1 MIGLWTRRARPI
13 AARIGLAC
21 ALSISAV
28 APAWPYQ
35 IDFQDISPAYDPYE
49 LNFVGAGGRA
59 VWTIIMGNPFGA
71 PKEYVDTV
79 ILDAMTGSHFGQ
91 EVRFSTQPGPDSRT
105 TYRVIM
111 LLNGNT
117 KTGYNIC
124 RYYPSQPLG
133 PGDHGDKITLVG
145 VFCRGEK
152 PLTLV
157 SARMSGKPLTDP
169 EFERMVKQVTINL
182 FPTEAPDRRRE
193 NRRHR

>member
-1 MIGLWTRRARPI
+1 MGLLTRRSRQI

-21 ALSISAV
+21 TLCLSAAS
-28 APAWPYQ
+28 PAWPYQ
-35 IDFQDISPAYDPYE
+35 IDFQDISPGYDPFE
-49 LNFVGAGGRA
+49 LNYVGADGRP

-71 PKEYVDTV
+71 AKEDLDTV
-79 ILDAMTGSHFGQ
+79 ILDAMAGSHFGQ
-91 EVRFSTQPGPDSRT
+91 EVRFSTQPAPNSRI

-117 KTGYNIC
+117 KTGGNIC

-193 NRRHR
+193 HRRYR